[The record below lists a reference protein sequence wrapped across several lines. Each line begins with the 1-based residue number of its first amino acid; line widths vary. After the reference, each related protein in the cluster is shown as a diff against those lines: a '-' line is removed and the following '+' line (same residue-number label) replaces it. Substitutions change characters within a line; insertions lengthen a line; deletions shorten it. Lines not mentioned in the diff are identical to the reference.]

1 MCNAHTKRMMQ
12 IMKGCC
18 MKIYAVKKGRTPGI
32 YQTWA
37 ECKEQVQGY
46 SGAAFKAFED
56 AAAAEEYL
64 KPEEQPPIKENLP
77 FAYID
82 GTFSKKA
89 GCYGWG
95 GFINDGKQCHI
106 IQGKGNSPEY
116 LPERNIAGELIG
128 ALQVPFTCQRLGIKE
143 INLYC
148 DYAGIENYV
157 NGNWKAKTPLAKYYA
172 GMMDLLMD
180 DTAIHFIHVDGHTGI
195 EGNELADILAKD
207 AIGAKLRKKDIAAIE
222 TLRNSTGS
230 RGKTGN

>member
-1 MCNAHTKRMMQ
+1 
-12 IMKGCC
+12 MKV
-18 MKIYAVKKGRTPGI
+18 YAVKSGRMPGI

-37 ECKEQVQGY
+37 ECREQVQGF
-46 SGAAFKAFED
+46 SGAVFKAFED
-56 AAAAEEYL
+56 EASAEAYL
-64 KPEEQPPIKENLP
+64 AQEQELPIRDDLP

-82 GTFSKKA
+82 GTFSQKA

-95 GFINDGKQCHI
+95 GFINDGQHCHI
-106 IQGKGNSPEY
+106 LQGKGNIPEY

-128 ALQVPFTCQRLGIKE
+128 ALQVPFTCQKLGIRE

-157 NGNWKAKTPLAKYYA
+157 NGNWKARTPLAIYYA
-172 GMMDLLMD
+172 STMDLLMD
-180 DTAIHFIHVDGHTGI
+180 DTEIHFIHVDGHTGI

-222 TLRNSTGS
+222 AFRNSI
-230 RGKTGN
+230 GNQQEEGEHRDDH